1 MPDAQP
7 DHELEHDTEPR
18 QADLWQGPPAAPA
31 PSFLM
36 GPPPAPPAWPDPLP
50 FIDQHYGLAG
60 ELETLREEPPAFRL
74 YHPEVTCRLDFTR
87 DPLEAERFHAE
98 AAILSHLRLASGHND
113 IPEPL
118 AASDGAF
125 VVDPDDTDAEWPLA
139 ARMLALPQAEP
150 AGTRLP
156 DKAMH
161 MARIGHYLAR
171 LTRDLDAV
179 QPAQGEDDLPALR
192 AGADLRQA
200 GPAIVKLLR
209 DVTDPAIRDP
219 IAKVMVAALRRV
231 QPLGPELRTQLIHH
245 HLIGSDLLGRSL
257 DGDWQPTGFAD
268 TAALGQ
274 GWTIAALAAACA
286 ELVDTDADGAL
297 DILPAVRAFHAELP
311 LLDVEVKALWPL
323 TVARIGLLRSAA
335 ERQAALDPQDGGEA
349 LEEARKRFRVA
360 SSVHPAVMEAALFD
374 ALDWPVPDMPAL
386 EPLLPDVDASQI
398 RIVDLSVESPL
409 FAAGNFED
417 PDIDWRLLARTAWDT
432 KMGATR
438 FGEFRLSHSLQASCG
453 DSQNFALHV
462 DLCLPAGAEAHA
474 PVGGMLRQADGK
486 LVLTG
491 KEATLHLE
499 GLDCVLA
506 DDTALFAGDRLGIVA
521 GGPGSVGGLRI
532 RLCREPDL
540 TPPLFATERMAGA
553 WRRLALSPSAILGV
567 DLDAPLF
574 RATSPV
580 RGWGDRLF
588 DGHGRSFV
596 DLSGAAGLLGYGHP
610 VMADAAY
617 HQWLLLNGLAG
628 TKAQADY
635 REALLA
641 RMPASYD
648 TIVALTDGMQAM
660 DFALELSHQIA
671 EGGEPPR
678 IADERRTGFGRLG
691 NVFWQF
697 ERDDE
702 KPDIIVTGSPVPG
715 EALAAVITTRSLLP
729 VDVTVPPMT
738 AGAVACRIATAVL
751 QALDDDALRDNARTC
766 GRALHARLQD
776 LLANRP
782 ALVSIEG
789 EGLAIDLVLQGLEP
803 MDLARTVAGHGVLL
817 HATGGNR
824 LALTAPLCLSMAS
837 IDRLAQALALALP
850 ASEPEVVPPQ
860 EETQHAPLSE
870 EEALPI

>member
-18 QADLWQGPPAAPA
+18 QADEWQGPPTAPA
-31 PSFLM
+31 LSSPM
-36 GPPPAPPAWPDPLP
+36 GPPAAPPAWPDPQA
-50 FIDQHYGLAG
+50 FIDHHYGLAG
-60 ELETLREEPPAFRL
+60 TLEALDGTPASFL
-74 YHPEVTCRLDFTR
+74 LHQPDVTCRLDFTR

-98 AAILSHLRLASGHND
+98 AAILSHLRLASGHHD

-118 AASDGAF
+118 AASDGAL
-125 VVDPDDTDAEWPLA
+125 VVEPDDTGAEWPLT
-139 ARMLALPQAEP
+139 ARLLALPQAQP
-150 AGTRLP
+150 AGKTLAAGP
-156 DKAMH
+156 AAV
-161 MARIGHYLAR
+161 ARIGSYLAR
-171 LTRDLDAV
+171 MTRDLEAV
-179 QPAQGEDDLPALR
+179 QPPEGEDDLPDLR
-192 AGADLRQA
+192 ASEDLRQA

-245 HLIGSDLLGRSL
+245 HLIGADLLGH
-257 DGDWQPTGFAD
+257 GTGEAWQPSGFAD

-323 TVARIGLLRSAA
+323 TVARIGLLRSVA
-335 ERQAALDPQDGGEA
+335 ERQASLPPQATGDTLDK
-349 LEEARKRFRVA
+349 ARRRFDVA
-360 SSVHPAVMEAALFD
+360 SGIHPAVMEAALFD
-374 ALDWPVPDMPAL
+374 ALDWPVPDVPAL
-386 EPLLPDVDASQI
+386 EPLLPGVDASLI

-417 PDIDWRLLARTAWDT
+417 PEIDWRLLARTAWDT

-438 FGEFRLSHSLQASCG
+438 FGEFRLSRSLQAKRG

-462 DLCLPAGAEAHA
+462 DLCLPAGAQAHA
-474 PVGGMLRQADGK
+474 PMGGMLHQSDGK
-486 LVLTG
+486 LVLAG

-506 DDTALFAGDRLGIVA
+506 DDTALFAGDRIGVVA
-521 GGPGSVGGLRI
+521 GSPGSVGGLRI

-540 TPPLFATERMAGA
+540 TPPLFATQRMAGA
-553 WRRLALSPSAILGV
+553 WRRLALSPSTILNV
-567 DLDAPLF
+567 TLDAPDMP
-574 RATSPV
+574 AASPV

-610 VMADAAY
+610 AMADAAY

-641 RMPASYD
+641 RLPASYD
-648 TIVALTDGMQAM
+648 TVVALTDGMQAM
-660 DFALELSHQIA
+660 DLATALAQQIA
-671 EGGEPPR
+671 QDGQVIR

-691 NVFWQF
+691 SVFFQF

-702 KPDIIVTGSPVPG
+702 TPDIIVTGSPVPG

-729 VDVTVPPMT
+729 VDFLVPPMT

-751 QALDDDALRDNARTC
+751 QALDDDALRDNAFTA
-766 GRALHARLQD
+766 GMALHERLQD
-776 LLANRP
+776 LLSDRP

-789 EGLAIDLVLQGLEP
+789 EGLAIDLVLDGVEP
-803 MDLARTVAGHGVLL
+803 MDLARAVAGHGVLL

-824 LALTAPLCLSMAS
+824 VALTAPLCLSLSS
-837 IDRLAQALALALP
+837 IDRLAQALAAVLP
-850 ASEPEVVPPQ
+850 RTEPSVVPIETD
-860 EETQHAPLSE
+860 EEAAPLPE
-870 EEALPI
+870 EEALPM